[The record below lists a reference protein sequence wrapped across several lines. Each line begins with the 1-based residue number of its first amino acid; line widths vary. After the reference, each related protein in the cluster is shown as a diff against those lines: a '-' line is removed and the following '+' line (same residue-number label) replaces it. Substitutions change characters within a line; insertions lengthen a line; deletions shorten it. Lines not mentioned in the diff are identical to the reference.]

1 MKHTMEEM
9 QRAGCTTP
17 RGVRHWEE
25 IGLLGEVQRTNG
37 GTRRYSPEQLD
48 KAKIIAAAQF
58 GGWKLDEIAE
68 MLKEWGKE
76 AHEAILR
83 RLFDQS
89 RAAIKLA
96 ENLPKPP
103 GDGMEYDL

>member
-1 MKHTMEEM
+1 M

-58 GGWKLDEIAE
+58 GNFSLDAIKG
-68 MLKEWGKE
+68 MLEEWDNE
-76 AHEAILR
+76 VYEAILQ

-96 ENLPKPP
+96 ESLPKPP
-103 GDGMEYDL
+103 GAGMEYDL

>member
-1 MKHTMEEM
+1 MKHTVEEM
-9 QRAGCTTP
+9 TRAGCTTP
-17 RGVRHWEE
+17 RGVRHWED
-25 IGLLGEVQRTNG
+25 IGLLGKVERTSG

-58 GGWKLDEIAE
+58 GNFSLDVIKG
-68 MLKEWGKE
+68 MLEEWDNE
-76 AHEAILR
+76 VYEAIIR

-103 GDGMEYDL
+103 NTGLEFDL